1 MPEVGYELYRVISVS
16 GRDTVE
22 FLQGQLTQDI
32 NLVRESAGLP
42 AAWCNA
48 KGRVIATME
57 LRSVRDTIELII
69 ADNIAEEVC
78 GKFAMFR
85 FRSQVDF
92 TIRDDMTNEG
102 ISDDDRKLALID
114 AGIAIIAKENS
125 EKFTPHMLNLDRLG
139 AISFSKGCYTGQEVV
154 ARTEHLGASK
164 RRLMRY
170 RTSSDSAAV
179 GDKLTV
185 DGQNAGEVVNV
196 AGNRLLAVTP
206 VALHENSLSIGDGTA
221 TPLGLP
227 YM

>member
-16 GRDTVE
+16 GRDAVE

-57 LRSVRDTIELII
+57 LRSERGALELIV
-69 ADNIAEEVC
+69 ADNIAEDICV
-78 GKFAMFR
+78 KFAMFR
-85 FRSQVDF
+85 FRSQVEF
-92 TIRDDMTNEG
+92 EIRDDISNDG
-102 ISDDDRKLALID
+102 ISDDDRKLALVD
-114 AGIAIIAKENS
+114 AGIAVIAKENS

-170 RTSSDSAAV
+170 QTNLDSAVV
-179 GDKLTV
+179 GDKLTI
-185 DGQNAGEVVNV
+185 DGQNTGEVVNV

-206 VALHENSLSIGDGTA
+206 VALHKKSLSIGAGSA
-221 TPLGLP
+221 IPMGLP
-227 YM
+227 S

>member
-1 MPEVGYELYRVISVS
+1 
-16 GRDTVE
+16 VE

-57 LRSVRDTIELII
+57 LRSVSDTIELIV
-69 ADNIAEEVC
+69 ADNIAEDIC
-78 GKFAMFR
+78 DKFAMFR
-85 FRSQVDF
+85 FRSQVEF
-92 TIRDDMTNEG
+92 AVRDDMTNNG
-102 ISDDDRKLALID
+102 ISDDDRKLALVD
-114 AGIAIIAKENS
+114 AGIAVIAKENS

-154 ARTEHLGASK
+154 ARTEHLGVSK

-170 RTSSDSAAV
+170 RISSDSAAV
-179 GDKLTV
+179 GDKLTI

-196 AGNRLLAVTP
+196 AGNKLLAVTP
-206 VALHENSLSIGDGTA
+206 VALHDKTLSIGAGSA
-221 TPLGLP
+221 IPMRLSN
-227 YM
+227 